1 MDSGCYDILLHISYI
16 INRVLCRFLPGGSM
30 RLSKKT
36 EYALRALIYAARF
49 PEGTT
54 FQIRDLA
61 EKNGIPKK
69 FLELILLE
77 LKNAG
82 VLSSRRGVGGG
93 YLLARRP
100 ETIRA
105 EEIVEVFEGPVMAAE
120 PEKGS
125 AKASREEPSPAV
137 ARLVA
142 EASGAM
148 AAVLSRWT
156 LADLVREEDDA
167 AERRRRNVMYFI

>member
-1 MDSGCYDILLHISYI
+1 
-16 INRVLCRFLPGGSM
+16 M

-36 EYALRALIYAARF
+36 EYAFRALVYAARF

-61 EKNGIPKK
+61 ERNGIPKK

-105 EEIVEVFEGPVMAAE
+105 VEIVEVFEGPVAAVAGGKGAGKADR
-120 PEKGS
+120 EKIL
-125 AKASREEPSPAV
+125 PAV
-137 ARLVA
+137 ARLVE

-156 LADLVREEDDA
+156 LADLVREEDEA
-167 AERRRRNVMYFI
+167 EERRRRNVMYFI

>member
-1 MDSGCYDILLHISYI
+1 
-16 INRVLCRFLPGGSM
+16 M

-36 EYALRALIYAARF
+36 EYALRALIYAAQF

-82 VLSSRRGVGGG
+82 VLYSRRGVGGG

-100 ETIRA
+100 DSIRA
-105 EEIVEVFEGPVMAAE
+105 SEVVEVFEGPMASKDRQ
-120 PEKGS
+120 KGS
-125 AKASREEPSPAV
+125 DGPLKEDSSPAV
-137 ARLVA
+137 SRLVE
-142 EASGAM
+142 EASAAA
-148 AAVLSRWT
+148 AAVFSEST

-167 AERRRRNVMYFI
+167 TQRRRSNVMYFI

>member
-1 MDSGCYDILLHISYI
+1 
-16 INRVLCRFLPGGSM
+16 M

-36 EYALRALIYAARF
+36 EYALRALMYAARF

-61 EKNGIPKK
+61 ERNGIPKK

-82 VLSSRRGVGGG
+82 MLSSRRGVGGG

-100 ETIRA
+100 DSIRSS
-105 EEIVEVFEGPVMAAE
+105 EIVEVFEGPMAARDRQ
-120 PEKGS
+120 KGS
-125 AKASREEPSPAV
+125 GGTEKEGASPAV
-137 ARLVA
+137 SRLVE
-142 EASGAM
+142 EASAAA
-148 AAVLSRWT
+148 AAVFSRST

-167 AERRRRNVMYFI
+167 TQRRRSNVMYFI

>member
-1 MDSGCYDILLHISYI
+1 
-16 INRVLCRFLPGGSM
+16 M

-36 EYALRALIYAARF
+36 EYAFRALIYAARF
-49 PEGTT
+49 PAGTT

-82 VLSSRRGVGGG
+82 VLESRRGVGGG
-93 YLLARRP
+93 YLLGRRP
-100 ETIRA
+100 ETIHA
-105 EEIVEVFEGPVMAAE
+105 GEIVEVFEGPVSE
-120 PEKGS
+120 GTVDRGGGTRGREGS
-125 AKASREEPSPAV
+125 SPAV
-137 ARLVA
+137 SRLVA
-142 EASGAM
+142 EASAAV

-156 LADLVREEDDA
+156 LADLVREEDEA

>member
-1 MDSGCYDILLHISYI
+1 
-16 INRVLCRFLPGGSM
+16 M

-36 EYALRALIYAARF
+36 EYALRALMYASRF

-61 EKNGIPKK
+61 ERNGIPKK

-77 LKNAG
+77 LKNTG
-82 VLSSRRGVGGG
+82 MLSSRRGVGGG

-100 ETIRA
+100 DSIRSS
-105 EEIVEVFEGPVMAAE
+105 EIVEVFEGPMAARVRQKS
-120 PEKGS
+120 PGRTEKDAS
-125 AKASREEPSPAV
+125 AAAV
-137 ARLVA
+137 SRLVE
-142 EASGAM
+142 EASAAA
-148 AAVLSRWT
+148 AAVFSRST

-167 AERRRRNVMYFI
+167 TQRRRSNVMYFI